1 MSVVNLTV
9 QIDDY
14 QKEVLVAIEDSI
26 EIDVPDE
33 YIFYYYETF
42 EEIIRNDAV
51 DFDVLEIDGTDINEF
66 V

>member
-1 MSVVNLTV
+1 MSVINLTV

-14 QKEVLVAIEDSI
+14 QKEVLVAIEDGIKHNVS
-26 EIDVPDE
+26 DE

-42 EEIIRNDAV
+42 EEIVRNDAV

-66 V
+66 I

>member
-1 MSVVNLTV
+1 MSVINLTV

-14 QKEVLVAIEDSI
+14 QKEVLVAIEDEI
-26 EIDVPDE
+26 GIDVPDE

-42 EEIIRNDAV
+42 EEIFRNDAV

-66 V
+66 I